1 MIEQRNKQRLQLY
14 IYRLYNCIFFQS
26 EEIMSLKA
34 TRNPALI
41 GNYSFAKNVK
51 PNLELFNQGKNIS
64 WVRVSQSK
72 FEANVQGASE
82 L

>member
-1 MIEQRNKQRLQLY
+1 
-14 IYRLYNCIFFQS
+14 
-26 EEIMSLKA
+26 MSLKA

-72 FEANVQGASE
+72 FKANVQGASE

>member
-14 IYRLYNCIFFQS
+14 ICRLYNCIFFQS

-34 TRNPALI
+34 TGNPALI

-64 WVRVSQSK
+64 WVRVSQPK

>member
-1 MIEQRNKQRLQLY
+1 
-14 IYRLYNCIFFQS
+14 
-26 EEIMSLKA
+26 MSLKA
-34 TRNPALI
+34 TRNLALI

-64 WVRVSQSK
+64 WVRVSQPK